1 LSGTSGNY
9 LEWAGDFRIQGGV
22 STTDSN
28 GAFSC
33 ASSNIM
39 VPTSTFTYYGPTVRD
54 PKPNFFGGSLLVM
67 PELTN
72 SYPNECIY
80 AQCSYFQ
87 TGPPPI
93 ALTAV
98 NEIVLPVL
106 TLPRSTTEDSPETTT
121 GPSTTTPTTTARPG
135 PSEISQIPSQTSLS
149 RTTDATTSSEHSDGP
164 APTNSPPA
172 SDGSPTTTASSD
184 GPPPVIATP
193 SENGGEDQETSSI
206 SPGSPGQGATTNR
219 QSANNGSPTTT
230 ASSNG
235 PPLVVAPPSDNGEE
249 QQTNSN
255 APVIPAQGATTNPTA
270 SSNNAPPII
279 ALPTQPSNN
288 DQTPP
293 SVIVVGGST
302 TISAG
307 GQAAAASGTTFSV
320 LPSAGGII
328 GVANGET
335 TTLSLPTPAPAAIS
349 DFIRPVASAQQIGFI
364 VPGPTITQ
372 GGEGVII
379 SGTTYTALP
388 SGSGVVAISE
398 ARSTTLQ
405 PSQLPGLGITIV
417 PNDNNQ
423 GGGGGYAFP
432 SQTLAVGGSAVVVS
446 SATYSALPQG
456 SSIGIVVAASGSSST
471 IAIPSEAATANIPGL
486 GAVEIL
492 DPSSNSGEGVYVL
505 SNSITLTAGGAPA
518 TISNTVYSAL
528 PSGFGV
534 LVIPDGGDGGA
545 EGDDFAAYIEQ
556 GVSGTDADGQQ
567 GESYII
573 GAELVSDDDGGA
585 GVGSATTVAGV
596 VYSALPSGSGVLV
609 VVDGTSTTVAVSS
622 TGDGGS
628 DGQSTSTSTG
638 GSSGG
643 DEPEESVV
651 AYAGTASAGRY
662 GLGVMGWAGYV
673 GVLVMAGMCLV
684 R

>member
-1 LSGTSGNY
+1 
-9 LEWAGDFRIQGGV
+9 
-22 STTDSN
+22 
-28 GAFSC
+28 
-33 ASSNIM
+33 
-39 VPTSTFTYYGPTVRD
+39 
-54 PKPNFFGGSLLVM
+54 
-67 PELTN
+67 
-72 SYPNECIY
+72 
-80 AQCSYFQ
+80 
-87 TGPPPI
+87 
-93 ALTAV
+93 
-98 NEIVLPVL
+98 
-106 TLPRSTTEDSPETTT
+106 
-121 GPSTTTPTTTARPG
+121 
-135 PSEISQIPSQTSLS
+135 
-149 RTTDATTSSEHSDGP
+149 
-164 APTNSPPA
+164 
-172 SDGSPTTTASSD
+172 
-184 GPPPVIATP
+184 
-193 SENGGEDQETSSI
+193 
-206 SPGSPGQGATTNR
+206 
-219 QSANNGSPTTT
+219 
-230 ASSNG
+230 
-235 PPLVVAPPSDNGEE
+235 
-249 QQTNSN
+249 
-255 APVIPAQGATTNPTA
+255 VIPAQGATTNPTA

-405 PSQLPGLGITIV
+405 PSQLPGLGINIV

-446 SATYSALPQG
+446 GATYSALPQG
-456 SSIGIVVAASGSSST
+456 GGIVVAASGSSST
-471 IAIPSEAATANIPGL
+471 IAVPSEAATTVNIPGL

-492 DPSSNSGEGVYVL
+492 ESSNGSGEGVYVL

-534 LVIPDGGDGGA
+534 LVAPDGAGD
-545 EGDDFAAYIEQ
+545 DDFAAYIEQ
-556 GVSGTDADGQQ
+556 GVSGNVNGQQ
-567 GESYII
+567 GEAYII
-573 GAELVSDDDGGA
+573 GAEVLSGNGA
-585 GVGSATTVAGV
+585 GSATTVAGV

-622 TGDGGS
+622 TGDGGG

-638 GSSGG
+638 GSSGE

>member
-1 LSGTSGNY
+1 
-9 LEWAGDFRIQGGV
+9 
-22 STTDSN
+22 
-28 GAFSC
+28 
-33 ASSNIM
+33 M
-39 VPTSTFTYYGPTVRD
+39 VPTSTYTYYGPTIRD
-54 PKPNFFGGSLLVM
+54 PKPDFFGASLLVM
-67 PELTN
+67 PELTI
-72 SYPNECIY
+72 SYPNEGAY

-106 TLPRSTTEDSPETTT
+106 TLPRSTTEESPETTKS
-121 GPSTTTPTTTARPG
+121 PSTTTPTTTARPG
-135 PSEISQIPSQTSLS
+135 PSEVSQIPSQTSVS
-149 RTTDATTSSEHSDGP
+149 RTTDATTSAEQSDGP

-172 SDGSPTTTASSD
+172 SNGQPTTTASPDS
-184 GPPPVIATP
+184 PPPVIATP
-193 SENGGEDQETSSI
+193 SENGGEDQETSSN
-206 SPGSPGQGATTNR
+206 SPGNPGQGATTNR

-235 PPLVVAPPSDNGEE
+235 PPPVIAPPNDNSEE
-249 QQTNSN
+249 QQSSSN
-255 APVIPAQGATTNPTA
+255 APVIPAQSATTNTPPSNPTA

-279 ALPTQPSNN
+279 ALPTESSNN
-288 DQTPP
+288 NQIPP

-335 TTLSLPTPAPAAIS
+335 TTLSLPTPAPAATS
-349 DFIRPVASAQQIGFI
+349 DFIRPVTSTDQGGYI

-372 GGEGVII
+372 GGEGVVI

-398 ARSTTLQ
+398 AGSTTLQ
-405 PSQLPGLGITIV
+405 PSQISGLDITTV
-417 PNDNNQ
+417 PDNQ
-423 GGGGGYAFP
+423 GGGGYAFP

-446 SATYSALPQG
+446 GTTYSALPQG
-456 SSIGIVVAASGSSST
+456 SGIFVAASGSFST
-471 IAIPSEAATANIPGL
+471 IAVPLATNIAGL
-486 GAVEIL
+486 GSVEIL
-492 DPSSNSGEGVYVL
+492 ES

-534 LVIPDGGDGGA
+534 LVAPDGAGD
-545 EGDDFAAYIEQ
+545 DDFAAYIEQ
-556 GVSGTDADGQQ
+556 GVSGNADGQQ
-567 GESYII
+567 GETYII
-573 GAELVSDDDGGA
+573 GAELAPGISGA
-585 GVGSATTVAGV
+585 GSATTVAGV

-609 VVDGTSTTVAVSS
+609 VVDGTSTTVAVSA
-622 TGDGGS
+622 TGDGGG

-638 GSSGG
+638 GSSGE

-651 AYAGTASAGRY
+651 AYAGTASPGRY
-662 GLGVMGWAGYV
+662 GMMGAMGWAGYL
-673 GVLVMAGMCLV
+673 GVLVVVGMCLV